1 MENKEEI
8 SKTELNEEDLDS
20 IVGGEGTCTPPRSKY
35 QGDQKMTTGDENF
48 EKFQRDLYWRWYK

>member
-48 EKFQRDLYWRWYK
+48 VK